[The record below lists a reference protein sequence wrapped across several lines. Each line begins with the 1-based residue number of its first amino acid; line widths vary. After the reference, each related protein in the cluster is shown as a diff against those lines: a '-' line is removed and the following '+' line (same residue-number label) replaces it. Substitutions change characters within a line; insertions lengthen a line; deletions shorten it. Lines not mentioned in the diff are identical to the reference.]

1 MLKAADQGSTTWA
14 RFYHEDFAY
23 VPSCDFWC
31 LISPNM
37 AEEHVVRT
45 IEMETEPMKDSIFHL
60 DGPDALR
67 HLDWV
72 LNCELFSAVQW
83 VFGAGQGDAKD
94 WIHIYKQILDSG
106 KSIQVYAQSAADAL
120 EVVSQVG
127 KQGVWVS
134 LYDPFANRS
143 EAEKFIQ
150 EMERL

>member
-1 MLKAADQGSTTWA
+1 M
-14 RFYHEDFAY
+14 
-23 VPSCDFWC
+23 
-31 LISPNM
+31 
-37 AEEHVVRT
+37 VRT